1 MGTPISSVK
10 SSLSSFADA
19 LKSAGVDF
27 RFGLISYGDV
37 SEASTVSD
45 DVEKYDLGTDGFT
58 TDVDVLKDAL
68 GKLKV
73 RGGGDEPESGLEAI
87 MDPTSGALTYSFRPD
102 AASN

>member
-1 MGTPISSVK
+1 MTYKEITKPADIVFLIDTTGSMGTPISSVK

-45 DVEKYDLGTDGFT
+45 DVEKYDLGTD
-58 TDVDVLKDAL
+58 AL
-68 GKLKV
+68 
-73 RGGGDEPESGLEAI
+73 RRMS
-87 MDPTSGALTYSFRPD
+87 MY
-102 AASN
+102 